1 MSRNAKYDLAKRQAV
16 GIYRAA
22 SPRAAI
28 NRGVTICSGGDYRR
42 PEASKDCYLNKA
54 ADRALIEAYQGPVTI
69 CQPFKNSRGQ
79 IVRNN
84 DLNRKRSGAC
94 PQNRADLLPGKAERV
109 KPGLLTPPR
118 KTEEPQAAKLARL
131 KASKVAELCPSVG
144 NVAR

>member
-1 MSRNAKYDLAKRQAV
+1 MRNAKMDLAKRQAV

-54 ADRALIEAYQGPVTI
+54 ADRALIEAYQGPITI
-69 CQPFKNSRGQ
+69 CKPFKNSRGTT
-79 IVRNN
+79 VRCNE
-84 DLNRKRSGAC
+84 LNKVRSGAC
-94 PQNRADLLPGKAERV
+94 PQNRSDLLPGRADRV
-109 KPGLLTPPR
+109 APGLLTPPR
-118 KTEEPQAAKLARL
+118 KSDAPQSAKLARL

-144 NVAR
+144 NVCR